1 MAIFT
6 LIGTAIAGAL
16 FGGSLIAATLI
27 AGALAYGTSI
37 AFSYL
42 KRPKKRTY
50 TAVQGETK
58 YGGDVDTESL
68 YGTGKTKGHRTFYAK
83 WGKGNKVNAEVFVLS
98 DGWCDGLEPY
108 CFMYG
113 EKKELLLVA
122 NIGGEAAH
130 YRVNGYGGNIS
141 IRFYDGRPGQPVDM
155 KLVNDTTPLGSRWK
169 ITSTNAGKAYVIVER
184 TYDSGLFEK
193 GKPEFEFVMRGLRE
207 YDPRKDST
215 VSGGSGPQRINDRST
230 WVFTKNP
237 AVHRLNYQLGLRAMI
252 SGRTLIGEGKTLGQ
266 IDLPTYFAAMNV
278 CDTVKN
284 GKKTYECGLWVTGAD
299 DHTEILK
306 EFDDAMAGYGLNRRG
321 LSGVI
326 AGAPQ
331 LPVAAITAKD
341 IDIGRSTEVQFKKS
355 AFERY
360 NHLSGQFLSIEDN
373 WNPQSLKPIYVNAD
387 VAADG
392 RNRQTSN
399 DFLQVTDPDIAQYLL
414 TIRYRQNRL
423 GGSATIPVS
432 RSLGLKVQE
441 GEWVTYEDREW
452 MISEWGCDENFDI
465 TLTLSETSADI
476 YDDGDIEPGPIV
488 VPPTPPVN
496 PSIITTVSG
505 FRIETGLIQGANGF
519 EQPTVKFF
527 WDPPEDPTITQVRF
541 EYRINGKTEVY
552 TDASNEPSKGFYETS
567 KDVQSGVIYD
577 GRGTITTVP
586 DRFRTFTPW
595 VTSLSATGYSTVIAS
610 LSSLGKDAKD
620 VFAQLGGQVREFF
633 QKLETIGQAVTL
645 EGAVSQVERDVMRVD
660 VGNAFAEISQE
671 RTVRA
676 TADEAIAQQ
685 VTTISAGVS
694 DNAAKIIEE
703 QTARASGDS
712 ALSSSLTALTA
723 TVGTN
728 TAAIGTEATARVNA
742 DNAISTRID
751 GVSATFNGMFA
762 DGLVMFQAVAA
773 PAGVSV
779 RFSIMLRASLSD
791 AFIQSGMYIQI
802 RTVSG
807 VLKSEIGFLADKF
820 VVVDGANTYSVFAI
834 EGGQVKIVN
843 AKISQAQ
850 IDNLLVGTSNILPGA
865 VSDIK
870 QGSAAG
876 VNSTTLTID
885 HGLGSPGLILFT
897 TLRGQTNSATAGSA
911 LFQLESVTDAQ
922 QLDSVSIYHNG
933 TVNGYPLV
941 SSSFIYFTPP
951 ADRATT
957 VFRFFNGAT
966 GGISTSSMSS
976 RLLVMTQKR

>member
-1 MAIFT
+1 M
-6 LIGTAIAGAL
+6 L
-16 FGGSLIAATLI
+16 AATLI

-58 YGGDVDTESL
+58 YGGDVDVEAL
-68 YGTGKTKGHRTFYAK
+68 YGTGKTKGQRTFYAK
-83 WGKGNKVNAEVFVLS
+83 WGGGNKVNADVFVLS

-155 KLVNDTTPLGSRWK
+155 KLVNDTVALGSRWK

-278 CDTVKN
+278 CDTIKN

-387 VAADG
+387 VTADG

-441 GEWVTYEDREW
+441 GEWVTYEEREW

-505 FRIETGLIQGANGF
+505 FRIETGLIQGADGF
-519 EQPTVKFF
+519 EQPTVRFV
-527 WDPPEDPTITQVRF
+527 WDAPDDPTITQVRF
-541 EYRINGKTEVY
+541 EYRINGKTQVY
-552 TDASNEPSKGFYETS
+552 TDVSNEPESGLYETS

-577 GRGTITTVP
+577 ARATITTVP

-595 VTSLSATGYSTVIAS
+595 VTSLSATGYSSIR
-610 LSSLGKDAKD
+610 SSLTSIGSD
-620 VFAQLGGQVREFF
+620 VKSVFQELGQELTDLWQR
-633 QKLETIGQAVTL
+633 LEEATTAFSL
-645 EGAVSQVERDVMRVD
+645 DGAVGQIDRQRIK
-660 VGNAFAEISQE
+660 AEIGAARAE
-671 RTVRA
+671 IVTEKRVRA
-676 TADEAIAQQ
+676 TE
-685 VTTISAGVS
+685 
-694 DNAAKIIEE
+694 
-703 QTARASGDS
+703 
-712 ALSSSLTALTA
+712 
-723 TVGTN
+723 
-728 TAAIGTEATARVNA
+728 TEALAEA
-742 DNAISTRID
+742 LL
-751 GVSATFNGMFA
+751 GVSADVNGNFA
-762 DGLVMFQAVAA
+762 NGLVSFKAVSA
-773 PAGVSV
+773 PAGVDV
-779 RFSIMLRASLSD
+779 RFAIMLRAGMDD
-791 AFIQSGMYIQI
+791 ALKESGFFIEIYTEG
-802 RTVSG
+802 G
-807 VLKSEIGFLADKF
+807 VQKSRAAFN
-820 VVVDGANTYSVFAI
+820 VDQFTITDGVNSFALFAI
-834 EGGQVKIVN
+834 VNGVVKMLN
-843 AKISQAQ
+843 AQISQAQ
-850 IDNLLVGTSNILPGA
+850 IDNLVVGTSNIEPGA
-865 VSDIK
+865 VTRFF
-870 QGSAAG
+870 SASGGANITIA
-876 VNSTTLTID
+876 VN
-885 HGLGSPGLILFT
+885 HGLGSPTVKIEYKANITIVGEFGSVAA
-897 TLRGQTNSATAGSA
+897 TLSN
-911 LFQLESVTDAQ
+911 VTDGGNIEVAGGSSPQ
-922 QLDSVSIYHNG
+922 IIFSSV
-933 TVNGYPLV
+933 L
-941 SSSFIYFTPP
+941 FTPP
-951 ADRATT
+951 PDRASTT
-957 VFRFFNGAT
+957 FRLVTQSQNSSVSGQTLFALVF
-966 GGISTSSMSS
+966 
-976 RLLVMTQKR
+976 KR

>member
-6 LIGTAIAGAL
+6 AIGTAIAGAL
-16 FGGSLIAATLI
+16 FAGSVLAATLI
-27 AGALAYGTSI
+27 SSALAFGASL
-37 AFSYL
+37 ALSYL
-42 KRPKKRTY
+42 KRPKKRSY

-58 YGGDVDTESL
+58 YGGDVDVEAL
-68 YGTGKTKGHRTFYAK
+68 YGTGKTKGQRTFYGK

-113 EKKELLLVA
+113 EKKELLPVA
-122 NIGGEAAH
+122 TIGGEAAH
-130 YRVNGYGGNIS
+130 YRVNGFGSAIS

-155 KLVNDTTPLGSRWK
+155 KLVNDTVSLGSRWK
-169 ITSTNAGKAYVIVER
+169 ITSTNAGKAYVVVER
-184 TYDSGLFEK
+184 TYDSDLFDK
-193 GKPEFEFVMRGLRE
+193 GRPEFEFVLRGLRE

-215 VSGGSGPQRINDRST
+215 VVGGSGPQRINDVST
-230 WVFTKNP
+230 WVHTKNP
-237 AVHRLNYQLGLRAMI
+237 AVHRLNYQLGLRALI
-252 SGRTLIGEGKTLGQ
+252 SGRTLIGEGKSLGQ

-284 GKKTYECGLWVTGAD
+284 GKPTYECSIWANGSD

-331 LPVAAITAKD
+331 IPVAEITSVD
-341 IDIGRSTEVQFKKS
+341 IDVERSSELQFRKS

-360 NHLSGQFLSIEDN
+360 NHLSGQFMSIEDN

-387 VAADG
+387 IAADG

-414 TIRYRQNRL
+414 TIRYRQNRM
-423 GGSATIPVS
+423 GGTATVPVG
-432 RSLGLKVQE
+432 RRLGLKVQE
-441 GEWVTYEDREW
+441 GEWVTYAGREW
-452 MISEWGCDENFDI
+452 MISEWACDESFDI
-465 TLTLSETSADI
+465 TLTLSETSAAI
-476 YDDGDIEPGPIV
+476 YDDQDIEPGPIV

-505 FRIETGLIQGANGF
+505 FRIETGLIQGADGF
-519 EQPTVKFF
+519 EQPTVRFV
-527 WDPPEDPTITQVRF
+527 WDPPDDPTITQVRF
-541 EYRINGKTEVY
+541 EYRINGKSEVY
-552 TDASNEPSKGFYETS
+552 TDVSNEPDKGLYETS

-577 GRGTITTVP
+577 ARATIGTVP

-595 VTSLSATGYSTVIAS
+595 VTSLSATGYATILAS
-610 LSSLGKDAKD
+610 LSSLGQDVKDQ
-620 VFAQLGGQVREFF
+620 FAQFGGQVRDFF
-633 QKLETIGQAVTL
+633 QKIDQLAQAVTL

-660 VGNAFAEISQE
+660 VGNAYAQIED
-671 RTVRA
+671 VRQVSA
-676 TADEAIAQQ
+676 TADDALARQ
-685 VTTISAGVS
+685 VTT
-694 DNAAKIIEE
+694 
-703 QTARASGDS
+703 
-712 ALSSSLTALTA
+712 LTAS
-723 TVGTN
+723 VDGN
-728 TAAIGTEATARVNA
+728 TAAIAGEATARSNA
-742 DNAISTRID
+742 DGAISTRID

-773 PAGVSV
+773 PSGVSA

-820 VVVDGANTYSVFAI
+820 VVVDGADTYSVFAI
-834 EGGQVKIVN
+834 ENGQVKIVN

-850 IDNLLVGTSNILPGA
+850 IDNLVVGTSNIAPGA
-865 VSDIK
+865 VSDVVS
-870 QGSAAG
+870 GSASG
-876 VNSTTLTID
+876 TGQVQFTVN
-885 HGLGSPGLILFT
+885 HGLGSPKIVVFFSVSGSGNNVLT
-897 TLRGQTNSATAGSA
+897 GSA
-911 LFQLESVTDAQ
+911 QFDAMSVTDGVGIGVVSLSNNAQ
-922 QLDSVSIYHNG
+922 APSGQMSASNFG
-933 TVNGYPLV
+933 F
-941 SSSFIYFTPP
+941 FIPP
-951 ADRATT
+951 ADRAST
-957 VFRFFNGAT
+957 VFRFYTSFNNAINSGT
-966 GGISTSSMSS
+966 ISS
-976 RLLVMTQKR
+976 RMLAMTQKR